1 MDSAESGTIKKITC
15 KMVRH
20 QELQLILPIL
30 SRVRGHLSFRTISYK
45 IWDMRS
51 LFPITELFI
60 FLLATLL
67 LSDSDICNTASTG
80 TLF

>member
-1 MDSAESGTIKKITC
+1 MDSAESGTIQKITR
-15 KMVRH
+15 KMVMH
-20 QELQLILPIL
+20 QDFQLILPIL
-30 SRVRGHLSFRTISYK
+30 SRVRGHLSLRTISHK

-51 LFPITELFI
+51 LFLIAEMFI
-60 FLLATLL
+60 SAAFL